1 MKKQTKADLW
11 LILATFFW
19 GSSYILTK
27 FGLDELDPFHLSAL
41 RFIIGFLV
49 AAIALYPHLKN
60 TNRQT
65 LKYAAIFAIILT
77 MVFATQAYGILYTT
91 VANAGFLISL
101 TVIMVPVLSI
111 FFLKEK
117 PNSSTLLGV
126 LLAFIGVILLTG
138 IESLQFNIGDGLS
151 LLCALLYAIHILLM
165 DRVTKAVDAIALGI
179 WQLGFAGLFN
189 IILALILEKPT
200 LPHTTSTWIVVLFL
214 AIFCT
219 AIGFVVQCYAQQYT
233 NSTHT
238 ALIFS
243 LEPVFS
249 GSLAVLILHETLTAR
264 GWIGAALL
272 ISGTLASELDIL
284 SLFPKKLPLNK
295 TLPPQN

>member
-1 MKKQTKADLW
+1 MKKQTKADLL

-27 FGLDELDPFHLSAL
+27 FGLHELRPFHLTAM
-41 RFIIGFLV
+41 RFIIGFFI
-49 AAIALYPHLKN
+49 AAIGLYPHLKN

-77 MVFATQAYGILYTT
+77 MVFVTQAYGILYTT

-101 TVIMVPVLSI
+101 TVIMVPIISI
-111 FFLKEK
+111 LFLREK

-151 LLCALLYAIHILLM
+151 LLCALLYAFHILLM
-165 DRVTKAVDAIALGI
+165 ERVTKTVDAIALGI
-179 WQLGFAGLFN
+179 WQLGFTGIFN
-189 IILALILEKPT
+189 IILALIFETPT
-200 LPHTTSTWIVVLFL
+200 LPHTTSTWVVVLFL

-219 AIGFVVQCYAQQYT
+219 AIAFVVQCYAQQYT
-233 NSTHT
+233 SATHT

-249 GSLAVLILHETLTAR
+249 GSLAVLILHEILTIR

-272 ISGTLASELDIL
+272 LIGTLASELDVL
-284 SLFPKKLPLNK
+284 SLLPKKLPLNK
-295 TLPPQN
+295 TVPPHN